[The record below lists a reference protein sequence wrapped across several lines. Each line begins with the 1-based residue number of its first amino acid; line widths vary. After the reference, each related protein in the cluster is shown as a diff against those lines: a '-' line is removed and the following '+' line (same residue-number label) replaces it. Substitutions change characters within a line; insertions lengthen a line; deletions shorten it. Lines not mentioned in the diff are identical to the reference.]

1 MEFALNELWRKA
13 WPEAVMGVLVIEG
26 VSNAGPAADLAAR
39 RSELESELRRRYA
52 GFDRARLK
60 STPALKAYD
69 EFYHGFKKTYHLQ
82 LQLESILGGKA
93 IPGAN
98 PLVSAMFMA
107 ELEDLLLTAGHDLRQ
122 VTGPVHFD
130 ASRGDERYERMN
142 GEEQV
147 LKANDL
153 YSADSTGV
161 LSSVIYGPD
170 RRTRIQSTTE
180 AALFTTYGV
189 PGIGSDQVAVHLRR
203 LRDLIQI
210 FSPAAETLELEVIS
224 P

>member
-1 MEFALNELWRKA
+1 MEFSLNEHWREA

-26 VSNAGPAADLAAR
+26 ISNAGTAADLAAP

-60 STPALKAYD
+60 SIPALKAYD
-69 EFYHGFKKTYHLQ
+69 AFYRRFKKTYHLQ
-82 LQLESILGGKA
+82 LQLESILSGKA
-93 IPGAN
+93 IPGGN

-122 VTGPVHFD
+122 VAGPVRFD
-130 ASRGDERYERMN
+130 AAQGGERYERMN
-142 GEEQV
+142 GERQV
-147 LKANDL
+147 LKADDL
-153 YSADSTGV
+153 YSADTIGV

-170 RRTRIQSTTE
+170 RRTRFQPTTD

-189 PGIGSDQVAVHLRR
+189 PGIGSEQVVVHLRR
-203 LRDLIQI
+203 LLDLIQN
-210 FSPAAETLELEVIS
+210 FSPGAEMLALEVIS